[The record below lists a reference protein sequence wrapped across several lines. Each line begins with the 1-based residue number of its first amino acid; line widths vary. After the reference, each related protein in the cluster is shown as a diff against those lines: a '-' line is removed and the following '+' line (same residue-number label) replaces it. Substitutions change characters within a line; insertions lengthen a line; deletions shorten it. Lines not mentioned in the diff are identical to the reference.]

1 MTMSVDLE
9 RLKLH
14 NDAEGYFDTSSL
26 VVEATQPRQGRKPT
40 RRDLDTQSEP
50 VSANSSPTEA
60 DRPTSWLLGLGTDE
74 GKGSLKFFHE
84 RRSSDEVAPTPRSE
98 SAERPALIRKKS
110 GELVKSSL
118 KLPALARTRSMPNTK
133 TVHFDTNLEHV
144 RRFNYREK
152 PAKVSFEW
160 GGEDANGASDD
171 DELSDDDFSEGW
183 TISTPNFKAT
193 NYDRTE
199 GKDRPIVYLDSLF
212 LSPDQQYLRGNVCV
226 RNISFAKQ
234 VTIRYT
240 IDYWQTLSEVE
251 AYYNSDV
258 RRLDRAA
265 GYDRFS
271 FQIPLATLP
280 SRVLRRASMFLC
292 AKYSIENEVY
302 WDNNNKLNYEVV
314 FRHESHHHDRYME
327 KRMSAPPRFVSRRL
341 SADDTLPY
349 VQDDAGLD
357 INASEIFASVA
368 LETRVN
374 SISRPAAKEPSELKS
389 RYSFG
394 SAFNQPLRSPVTA
407 NQTQSTAKVK
417 SSEAT
422 STQPTPTNV
431 KTNGSPTQKA
441 PAKRVFP
448 AAAPSQFSWDSTGYQ
463 DILSKFCFAG
473 SDNSSPP
480 DAPIQTVK
488 KSAVVPSSVGKPV
501 SPALSPSE
509 SPPPETSTTAP
520 LQRTTSY
527 SSFRLVQS

>member
-1 MTMSVDLE
+1 ME
-9 RLKLH
+9 RLELH
-14 NDAEGYFDTSSL
+14 NDADGYFDTSSL
-26 VVEATQPRQGRKPT
+26 IVEASQPHHGRKAA
-40 RRDLDTQSEP
+40 RVDLDTQSEP
-50 VSANSSPTEA
+50 VSANSSPTESE
-60 DRPTSWLLGLGTDE
+60 RRTSWLLGFNGDE
-74 GKGSLKFFHE
+74 AKGSLKFFHE
-84 RRSSDEVAPTPRSE
+84 RRSSDEVAPPRRSE

-133 TVHFDTNLEHV
+133 TVHFDTHLEQV

-160 GGEDANGASDD
+160 GNDGAPGESDDEDFSDD
-171 DELSDDDFSEGW
+171 DLSDGW
-183 TISTPNFKAT
+183 TIATPNFKVS
-193 NYDRTE
+193 NYDRVK
-199 GKDRPIVYLDSLF
+199 GKDRPVVYLDSLF

-226 RNISFAKQ
+226 RNISFSKQ

-251 AYYNSDV
+251 AVYNSDV
-258 RRLDRAA
+258 RRPDKAA

-280 SRVLRRASMFLC
+280 SRVLRRASLFLC
-292 AKYSIENEVY
+292 ARYAVENEVY

-314 FRHESHHHDRYME
+314 FRHGSGAHGRYME

-341 SADDTLPY
+341 SADDTLSY
-349 VQDDAGLD
+349 DHDDAGFD
-357 INASEIFASVA
+357 INPSEIFASVA

-374 SISRPAAKEPSELKS
+374 SLTRPAAKEPSELKS

-394 SAFNQPLRSPVTA
+394 SAFNQPLRSPVNT
-407 NQTQSTAKVK
+407 NQASNGQDKTSESKPKQAAATKV
-417 SSEAT
+417 
-422 STQPTPTNV
+422 TNG
-431 KTNGSPTQKA
+431 GSPTQKA

-448 AAAPSQFSWDSTGYQ
+448 APTSTQLSWDSTGYQ

-473 SDNSSPP
+473 SDNNSPP
-480 DAPIQTVK
+480 DTRVQTVK
-488 KSAVVPSSVGKPV
+488 KPGVPSSVGKPV
-501 SPALSPSE
+501 SPALSPAE
-509 SPPPETSTTAP
+509 SPPLDASASPPP

-527 SSFRLVQS
+527 STFRLVQP